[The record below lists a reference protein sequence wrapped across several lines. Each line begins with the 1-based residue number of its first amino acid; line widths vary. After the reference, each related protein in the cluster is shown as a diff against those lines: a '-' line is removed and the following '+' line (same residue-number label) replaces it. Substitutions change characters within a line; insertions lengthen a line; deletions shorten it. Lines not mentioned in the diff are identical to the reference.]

1 MSDCPYEAAL
11 LTHWV
16 GASDSAADSAHDLAH
31 IRRVWANCQHIAK
44 GENAPVD
51 LDLLHAAAI
60 FHDLVNLPK
69 DAPNRAE
76 ASRLS
81 AEAAAP
87 LARACGFPEAKI
99 AALKHAITA
108 HSFSANMHPKTLEA
122 KILQDADR
130 LDALGAIGLA
140 RMLMVS
146 GALARPL
153 YDSTD
158 PLAQNRDPDDTA
170 FVLDHFQT
178 KLFTLADTMQ
188 TVTAR
193 QIAEERTQYMRSFL
207 TRLQSE
213 IPES

>member
-1 MSDCPYEAAL
+1 MSCSYETAL
-11 LTHWV
+11 LAHW
-16 GASDSAADSAHDLAH
+16 GNTQDSAHDLAH

-44 GENAPVD
+44 GEAAPAD
-51 LDLLHAAAI
+51 MELLQAAAH

-81 AEAAAP
+81 AGAAAP
-87 LARACGFPEAKI
+87 LALQCGLPPEKLP
-99 AALKHAITA
+99 ALKHTITA
-108 HSFSANMHPKTLEA
+108 HSFCAKVTPETIEA

-146 GALARPL
+146 GALNRPL
-153 YDSTD
+153 YDPAD
-158 PLAQNRDPDDTA
+158 PLAQNRAPDDTA
-170 FVLDHFQT
+170 FALDHFQT

-188 TVTAR
+188 TATAR
-193 QIAEERTQYMRSFL
+193 QIAKERTDYLRAFL
-207 TRLQSE
+207 ARLTGE
-213 IPES
+213 IDEG

>member
-1 MSDCPYEAAL
+1 MICPYETAL
-11 LTHWV
+11 LDHW
-16 GASDSAADSAHDLAH
+16 GAAQDSAHDLAH
-31 IRRVWANCQHIAK
+31 IRRVWANCQHIAQ
-44 GENAPVD
+44 GESAPVD
-51 LDLLHAAAI
+51 MGLLHAAAI

-87 LARACGFPEAKI
+87 LACAAGLSEAKLP
-99 AALKHAITA
+99 ALKHAIEA
-108 HSFSANMHPKTLEA
+108 HSFSAQVAPQTVEA

-153 YDSTD
+153 YDSND
-158 PLAQNRDPDDTA
+158 PLAAQRTPDDTA
-170 FVLDHFQT
+170 FALDHFQT
-178 KLFTLADTMQ
+178 KLFTLAETMQ
-188 TVTAR
+188 TATAR

-207 TRLQSE
+207 TRLMHE
-213 IPES
+213 IAEG